1 MTLLERGG
9 ELAWACSSGNA
20 GLICPSHATPLANRA
35 ALLDGLRWMWKPD
48 SPLYLR
54 PRPGVLPW
62 IARFTRAAASPARV
76 QAATRTIREL
86 SSASLGLHEQL
97 SLSGLETGLVRRGS
111 MNVYAGAAAFAGAR
125 AEADENRRS
134 GLRVEVLEGAAAR
147 EVEPALAEGLA
158 GAVFYPD
165 DAHCDPHGF
174 VRAVGAAAVEA
185 GATVRTR
192 VEAIGLR
199 RSNGRVAAVQT
210 TSGELP
216 AGEIV
221 LAAGAWTPG
230 LARQLGVFAADRG
243 GQGLPHRSRGRP
255 GRSGSSGLV
264 ARDARHRNAAAGTPP
279 ARRHARAGRARP
291 ERQPACAWGRSG
303 RPARNSW
310 RESRDAECSRSGAGC
325 ARARPTGCR
334 SSAVPTPWRTSSS
347 RAGTACSG

>member
-1 MTLLERGG
+1 
-9 ELAWACSSGNA
+9 
-20 GLICPSHATPLANRA
+20 
-35 ALLDGLRWMWKPD
+35 
-48 SPLYLR
+48 
-54 PRPGVLPW
+54 
-62 IARFTRAAASPARV
+62 
-76 QAATRTIREL
+76 
-86 SSASLGLHEQL
+86 
-97 SLSGLETGLVRRGS
+97 

-147 EVEPALAEGLA
+147 EVEPALAKGLA
-158 GAVFYPD
+158 GAVFYRD

-230 LARQLGVFAADRG
+230 LARPLGVF
-243 GQGLPHRSRGRP
+243 LPIEAGKGYHIDLEASPGDPGVPVWSHETRVIATPLP
-255 GRSGSSGLV
+255 GRL
-264 ARDARHRNAAAGTPP
+264 RLAGTLEL
-279 ARRHARAGRARP
+279 AGLDLSV
-291 ERQPACAWGRSG
+291 SG
-303 RPARNSW
+303 VRVGAIRKSQLAELW
-310 RESRDAECSRSGAGC
+310 RESRDAVCSRSGAGC